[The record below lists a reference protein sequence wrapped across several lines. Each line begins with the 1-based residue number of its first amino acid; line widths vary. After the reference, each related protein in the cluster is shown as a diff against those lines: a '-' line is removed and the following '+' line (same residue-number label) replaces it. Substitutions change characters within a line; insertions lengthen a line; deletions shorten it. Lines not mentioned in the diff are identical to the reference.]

1 MVTLATCRRV
11 TFSSLSR
18 IAPACG
24 FIPRRWERWL
34 LRKQR
39 ARVGQRE
46 QEQPPFLSKCQ
57 GLWTRMAYMTIGIF
71 SNLRFHASE
80 ILSHLILFHLLFYF
94 LFHILEFLFVFIIP
108 LRAVIYWAIYHGP
121 EYTDSFICII
131 FIFMITIKEDT
142 MIFILWRRS
151 QNSKSLSNLI
161 RSQSLDVARI
171 WLESTL

>member
-1 MVTLATCRRV
+1 MYLERPDPHETNPSTPDEIQGANSVIWAWPTVMVTLAACRRV

-46 QEQPPFLSKCQ
+46 QEQPPFLSTCQ

-71 SNLRFHASE
+71 SNLRVHASE
-80 ILSHLILFHLLFYF
+80 ISFTFDFISFIILFPLSHFRVSFCVHNTTNSCYLLSHL
-94 LFHILEFLFVFIIP
+94 P
-108 LRAVIYWAIYHGP
+108 WARAY
-121 EYTDSFICII
+121 
-131 FIFMITIKEDT
+131 
-142 MIFILWRRS
+142 
-151 QNSKSLSNLI
+151 
-161 RSQSLDVARI
+161 
-171 WLESTL
+171 

>member
-1 MVTLATCRRV
+1 MERPDPHETNPSTPDEIQGANSVIWAWPTVMVTLATCRRV

-108 LRAVIYWAIYHGP
+108 LRAVIY
-121 EYTDSFICII
+121 
-131 FIFMITIKEDT
+131 
-142 MIFILWRRS
+142 
-151 QNSKSLSNLI
+151 
-161 RSQSLDVARI
+161 
-171 WLESTL
+171 